1 MRKITLTCGDN
12 KINTTCE
19 GTSQHI
25 HNSIVIHRLSNKGKQ
40 WYDALP
46 DDHGPITATTT
57 TASERLDYITEAPL
71 P

>member
-19 GTSQHI
+19 GTSQRI
-25 HNSIVIHRLSNKGKQ
+25 HNRIAIHRLSSKGKQ

-46 DDHGPITATTT
+46 DDHEPITVTTT
-57 TASERLDYITEAPL
+57 TASERLDYITEDPL